1 MAENIPNLRKETY
14 PGPGSTEFQTRW
26 TQRSE
31 VKWKLF
37 SHVWLFANPMNYTVH
52 GILQARIL
60 EWVAFPFSRKSSQ
73 PRDQTQV
80 SHVAGR
86 FFTSWV
92 RREAQEYGSGYP
104 IPSPADLP
112 FLESKPWSLHCKWIL
127 YHLSY
132 HGSLNPERPT
142 LRHIIIKMAKLNF
155 ISKREKQSYTREL
168 FSRNL
173 KARKVWGDIFKD
185 LKGKTLQLSIL
196 YLTRISFRI

>member
-26 TQRSE
+26 PQRSE
-31 VKWKLF
+31 VTWKLF

-80 SHVAGR
+80 SHIAGR

-92 RREAQEYGSGYP
+92 RREAQEYWSGYP

-112 FLESKPWSLHCKWIL
+112 FLESKPRSLHCKWIL

-132 HGSLNPERPT
+132 QGNLNPERPT
-142 LRHIIIKMAKLNF
+142 LRHIIIKMAKVKF
-155 ISKREKQSYTREL
+155 HIKKRKTVIY
-168 FSRNL
+168 
-173 KARKVWGDIFKD
+173 
-185 LKGKTLQLSIL
+185 KGTFQQKLEGQKGVGWYS
-196 YLTRISFRI
+196 